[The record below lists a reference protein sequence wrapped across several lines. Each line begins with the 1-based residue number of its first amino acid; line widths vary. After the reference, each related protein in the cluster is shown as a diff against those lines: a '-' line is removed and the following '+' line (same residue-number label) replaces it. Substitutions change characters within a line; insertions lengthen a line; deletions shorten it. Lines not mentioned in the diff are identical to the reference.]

1 VYGELPRDI
10 ADVCGEL
17 QLPLHVFAWQPE
29 MQRRGLQRSA
39 LYLIRPDG
47 YVALAD
53 PHADPKRLRDY
64 VAAPAW
70 RPHSAGRESGSS
82 RRA

>member
-53 PHADPKRLRDY
+53 PHADPKTVARLCSGARM
-64 VAAPAW
+64 AA
-70 RPHSAGRESGSS
+70 HLAGRESGSS